1 MSTLEKRRTERTPHE
16 NTVFV
21 QTITS
26 NQVESLKLTPS
37 SEKGT
42 TQNISSQGLQVIVD
56 VELLEGSELA
66 MWMLLANSEER
77 ILLTGTVQWVA
88 PHNDGARFRV
98 GVALREESFDDMER
112 YQQLISFA

>member
-1 MSTLEKRRTERTPHE
+1 MNAVNKRRGERTAHESTL
-16 NTVFV
+16 FV

-26 NQVESLKLTPS
+26 NQVESLQLNKA
-37 SEKGT
+37 EDKAT

-56 VELLEGSELA
+56 VELLDGAELA

-88 PHNDGARFRV
+88 PHDDGVRFRV
-98 GVALREESFDDMER
+98 GVALREESFEAMER
-112 YQQLISFA
+112 YQQLISFT